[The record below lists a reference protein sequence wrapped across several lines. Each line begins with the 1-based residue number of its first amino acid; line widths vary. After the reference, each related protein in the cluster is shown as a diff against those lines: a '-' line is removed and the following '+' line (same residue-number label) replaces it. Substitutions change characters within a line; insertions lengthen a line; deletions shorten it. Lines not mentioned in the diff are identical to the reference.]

1 MLVYIAFHQWPSQSP
16 EYDKFVHSFHMA
28 EMVCVEGKGYSR
40 HPTDLGW
47 YAVGV
52 WGHKRQVYIP
62 HNTPVSTI
70 IWRDKKRVKL
80 AA

>member
-1 MLVYIAFHQWPSQSP
+1 
-16 EYDKFVHSFHMA
+16 MA
-28 EMVCVEGKGYSR
+28 DMVCVEGKGYSR

-52 WGHKRQVYIP
+52 WGHKRQAYIP